1 MLEPTRRALSPERA
15 VEYKPQSETRCKE
28 VDHIRHQE
36 PGSRTSSKRKRPHLQ
51 AMVEENNEILDI
63 LSVLDVKSMKRSELN
78 SYDSQI
84 ESRIRDIES

>member
-1 MLEPTRRALSPERA
+1 
-15 VEYKPQSETRCKE
+15 
-28 VDHIRHQE
+28 
-36 PGSRTSSKRKRPHLQ
+36 
-51 AMVEENNEILDI
+51 MVEENNEILDI